1 MKTANVAELKNRL
14 SDYLRL
20 VEDGETVEVAK
31 QKRALCPHR
40 TALKIP
46 GNGTQLGCLKGSVV
60 FDGDLTTP
68 AMSEEDWDMLESNG

>member
-31 QKRALCPHR
+31 RNVPFARIVPLP
-40 TALKIP
+40 KIP
-46 GNGTQLGCLKGSVV
+46 SNGTQLGCLKGSVV
-60 FDGDLTTP
+60 VDGDLTTP
-68 AMSEEDWDMLESNG
+68 AMSEEDWDMLESDG